1 MNNRTFDFVLAIG
14 SLLAGILLLTGNGAV
29 LMGGGDTKKRR
40 KQYDE
45 KKMEK
50 ASGIALILIGI
61 ATGIDSYTTGVIAKV
76 IYTIVLVVIFAAL
89 LVYYRTK
96 CKK

>member
-14 SLLAGILLLTGNGAV
+14 SLVVGILLLTGNGAIF
-29 LMGGGDTKKRR
+29 MGGGNAQKRQ

-45 KKMEK
+45 KKMER

-76 IYTIVLVVIFAAL
+76 IYTVVLIVIFAAL
-89 LVYYRTK
+89 VVYYRTK